1 MFLLQVLNLSL
12 IFKGSSGFSQR
23 MTFTS
28 KCTCDDGCVTPT
40 TSPVDP
46 TNPADPN
53 VKPKHK
59 RLSKGSI
66 MLIMYVMKS

>member
-1 MFLLQVLNLSL
+1 MFLLQVLHLSL

-23 MTFTS
+23 MAFTS
-28 KCTCDDGCVTPT
+28 KCACDDGCVTPT

-46 TNPADPN
+46 TNLADPN
-53 VKPKHK
+53 VKPKHN

>member
-1 MFLLQVLNLSL
+1 MFLLQVLNLIL
-12 IFKGSSGFSQR
+12 ILKGSSGFSEK

-28 KCTCDDGCVTPT
+28 KCACDDGCVTPT

-66 MLIMYVMKS
+66 ILIMYVMKS